1 MLFMYTIIYPSL
13 KPHLE
18 YKKIRNSSCM
28 PKRLSFYWH
37 LTNFLLQPDWYIEI
51 VSIAL
56 KKAQKMIRIDE
67 ILFVDDSIVNTEA
80 AYKFE

>member
-1 MLFMYTIIYPSL
+1 
-13 KPHLE
+13 
-18 YKKIRNSSCM
+18 M